1 MLCLYDEVISG
12 VKVHLSLIASL
23 GLSTISMFV
32 VFYFFLP
39 QENWN
44 LKKSSIDTV
53 HPFRG
58 IPLLVKLFTWC
69 GCATSTAT
77 WLGIS

>member
-1 MLCLYDEVISG
+1 MRLETIGIIRINMLCLYDEVISG

-39 QENWN
+39 QEN
-44 LKKSSIDTV
+44 
-53 HPFRG
+53 
-58 IPLLVKLFTWC
+58 
-69 GCATSTAT
+69 
-77 WLGIS
+77 